1 MADNEGHRGEDKKE
15 RVEKDQKSETEEKLA
30 ALIRMEQIMRE
41 YQEMIQQ
48 SRKEMFDSKK

>member
-41 YQEMIQQ
+41 YQEMIQE